1 MILPISHKL
10 NLNFSRDTVW
20 SVLKEK
26 EHLNL
31 FHPFCKKNNAQLWN
45 DEIKKDSLEYLN
57 GIILQREFFEWNEG
71 FGFKLNIGTKNGKKS
86 KVIWELK
93 GDKTSNLRITVY
105 PHIYG
110 DKNIIMYLFA
120 YLIFIR
126 PGLRKYLKSVLTG
139 LEWYLKNQKP
149 VSNNQFGSHKW
160 FSVVD

>member
-20 SVLKEK
+20 SVLREK

-57 GIILQREFFEWNEG
+57 GIILQREFSEWNEG
-71 FGFKLNIGTKNGKKS
+71 VGFKLNIGTKNGKKS

>member
-20 SVLKEK
+20 SVLREK

>member
-20 SVLKEK
+20 SVLREK

-71 FGFKLNIGTKNGKKS
+71 VGFKLNIGTKNGKKS

>member
-1 MILPISHKL
+1 MILPISYSID
-10 NLNFSRDTVW
+10 LNFDKKAVW
-20 SVLKEK
+20 SVLREK

-45 DEIKKDSLEYLN
+45 DKSKKDSLEYLN
-57 GIILQREFFEWNEG
+57 GVILYRDFFFFFLGVGCN
-71 FGFKLNIGTKNGKKS
+71 LNIGTNYVEKS

-110 DKNIIMYLFA
+110 DKNIIIYLFA

-126 PGLRKYLKSVLTG
+126 PGLKKYLKSVLLG
-139 LEWYLKNQKP
+139 LEWYLKNQRP
-149 VSNNQFGSHKW
+149 IPNNQFGSHKW
-160 FSVVD
+160 FSLVD

>member
-1 MILPISHKL
+1 MILPISYKL
-10 NLNFSRDTVW
+10 NLNFDRDTVW
-20 SVLKEK
+20 SILSEK

-45 DEIKKDSLEYLN
+45 DKNKKDSLEYLN
-57 GIILQREFFEWNEG
+57 GVILYRDFFEWNEG
-71 FGFKLNIGTKNGKKS
+71 VGFKLKIGTKNGKKS

-110 DKNIIMYLFA
+110 DKNIIIYLFA

-126 PGLRKYLKSVLTG
+126 PGLRRYLKSVVKG
-139 LEWYLKNQKP
+139 LNWYLENKRP
-149 VSNNQFGSHKW
+149 IPNNYFGHHKW
-160 FSVVD
+160 FSQKN

>member
-20 SVLKEK
+20 SVLREK

-71 FGFKLNIGTKNGKKS
+71 VGFKLNIGTKNGKKS

-110 DKNIIMYLFA
+110 DKNIIKYLFA

-126 PGLRKYLKSVLTG
+126 PGLKKYLKSVLLG

>member
-1 MILPISHKL
+1 MILPVSYSID
-10 NLNFSRDTVW
+10 LNFDKNAVW
-20 SVLKEK
+20 SVLREK

-45 DEIKKDSLEYLN
+45 DKSKKDSLEYLN
-57 GIILQREFFEWNEG
+57 GVILYRDFFEWNEG
-71 FGFKLNIGTKNGKKS
+71 VGFKLNIGTKNGKKS

-110 DKNIIMYLFA
+110 DKNIIIYLFG

-126 PGLRKYLKSVLTG
+126 PGLRKYLKSVLLG

-149 VSNNQFGSHKW
+149 VPKNQFGSHKR
-160 FSVVD
+160 FSLVD

>member
-1 MILPISHKL
+1 MILPISYSID
-10 NLNFSRDTVW
+10 LNFDKNAVW
-20 SVLKEK
+20 SVLREK

-45 DEIKKDSLEYLN
+45 DKSKKDSLEYLN
-57 GIILQREFFEWNEG
+57 GVILYRDFFEWNEG
-71 FGFKLNIGTKNGKKS
+71 VGFKLNIGTKNGKKS

-110 DKNIIMYLFA
+110 DKNIIIYLFG

-126 PGLRKYLKSVLTG
+126 PGLRKYLKSVLLG

-149 VSNNQFGSHKW
+149 VPKNQFGSHKR
-160 FSVVD
+160 FSLVD

>member
-20 SVLKEK
+20 SVLREK

-57 GIILQREFFEWNEG
+57 GIILQREFSEWNEG
-71 FGFKLNIGTKNGKKS
+71 VGFKLNIGTKNGKKS

-126 PGLRKYLKSVLTG
+126 PGLKKYLKSVLLG

>member
-1 MILPISHKL
+1 MILPISYSID
-10 NLNFSRDTVW
+10 LNFDKKAVW
-20 SVLKEK
+20 SVLREK

-45 DEIKKDSLEYLN
+45 DKSKKDSLEYLN
-57 GIILQREFFEWNEG
+57 GVILYRDFFEWNEG
-71 FGFKLNIGTKNGKKS
+71 VGFKLNIGTKNGKKS

-93 GDKTSNLRITVY
+93 GDKTSSLRITVY

-110 DKNIIMYLFA
+110 DKNIIIYIFT

-126 PGLRKYLKSVLTG
+126 PGLRKYLKSVLLG

-149 VSNNQFGSHKW
+149 VPNNQFGSHKW
-160 FSVVD
+160 FSLVD